1 MRLNMYMIAEYLPCE
16 KMSVFFSER
25 AKEPCLLQP
34 RLYNEC
40 TMLLDRYLYV
50 LKGEDFPENF
60 PEDMPLYMILLG
72 RPADP
77 KVLEEHEVILIEDH
91 ISLLSLFD
99 ILQQSFEWYNLWE
112 ESLQR
117 IVDDDADLMKMCE
130 VSRKIFRNPII
141 IHDAAYE
148 VMVTTETPEIMAYL
162 DFDYNQTSGAYF
174 LSSRMMNIFKR
185 ENAFLDTMG
194 QKEVA
199 NYHSDHMSYDVLYAN
214 LNGDGEFMGRVILPG
229 IVSENSYSVY
239 PPLRVLRDAVFAAIR
254 RQNAFSKGLRRSFHR
269 FFRDILGGSAVDRGY
284 GDYCLHS
291 RSWKP
296 EDAYRCLVIS
306 LREIEIRTFSVS
318 YNCQRLEEI
327 FPDSFAFFYENNI
340 ISIIHFNG
348 EPQDS
353 AFIAEKIDDFL
364 RESYF
369 KAGLSIVYR
378 DVYKTDVFFRQALAA
393 LDFGGGFDPESR
405 CYPFRK
411 YALPYVFRYGMG
423 DTPPEFFCDEALLKL
438 KTLGGGEG
446 VDYYT
451 TLKVYLENN
460 MNLLHSAEKLYIHRT
475 TLFYRINRIKEKL
488 DIDLNDED
496 TRRSLLM
503 SFYMMDIAARAS
515 QNA

>member
-16 KMSVFFSER
+16 KMSVYFSNR
-25 AKEPCLLQP
+25 AKDACLLQP

-72 RPADP
+72 RPEDP

-112 ESLQR
+112 ESLQK
-117 IVDDDADLMKMCE
+117 IAEDDADLMKMCD

-148 VMVTTETPEIMAYL
+148 VMVTTEDLETMAYL
-162 DFDYNQTSGAYF
+162 DFDYHQSTGTYV
-174 LSSRMMNIFKR
+174 LSARMMNIFKR

-269 FFRDILGGSAVDRGY
+269 LFRDILGGTAVDRSHGE
-284 GDYCLHS
+284 YCLHS
-291 RSWKP
+291 REWRP
-296 EDAYRCLVIS
+296 EDSYRCLVIS

-327 FPDSFAFFYENNI
+327 FPDSFAFFYEDNI
-340 ISIIHFNG
+340 VSVLHFNG
-348 EPQDS
+348 EPPDS
-353 AFIAEKIDDFL
+353 ARIAEKADDFL
-364 RESYF
+364 REGCF
-369 KAGLSIVYR
+369 KAGLSNGYR
-378 DVYKTDVFFRQALAA
+378 DVYQTDEFFRQALAA
-393 LDFGGGFDPESR
+393 LDFGGGVDPENR

-411 YALPYVFRYGMG
+411 YALPYVIRYGMG
-423 DTPPEFFCDEALLKL
+423 SAPPEFFCDEALMKL
-438 KTLGGGEG
+438 KELGGGEG

-475 TLFYRINRIKEKL
+475 TLFYRINRVKEKL
-488 DIDLNDED
+488 GLDLNDEE

-503 SFYMMDIAARAS
+503 SFYIMDVAEQSFRKE
-515 QNA
+515 

>member
-1 MRLNMYMIAEYLPCE
+1 M
-16 KMSVFFSER
+16 
-25 AKEPCLLQP
+25 
-34 RLYNEC
+34 
-40 TMLLDRYLYV
+40 
-50 LKGEDFPENF
+50 LKGEDFPSAF
-60 PEDMPLYMILLG
+60 PEDMPLRMILLG
-72 RPADP
+72 RPEDP

-112 ESLQR
+112 ESLQK
-117 IVDDDADLMKMCE
+117 IAEDDADLMKMCD

-148 VMVTTETPEIMAYL
+148 VMVTTEDLETMAYL
-162 DFDYNQTSGAYF
+162 DFDYHQSTGTYV
-174 LSSRMMNIFKR
+174 LSARMMNIFKR

-269 FFRDILGGSAVDRGY
+269 LFRDILGGTAVDRSHGE
-284 GDYCLHS
+284 YCLHS
-291 RSWKP
+291 REWRP
-296 EDAYRCLVIS
+296 EDSYRCLVIS

-327 FPDSFAFFYENNI
+327 FPDSFAFFYEDNI
-340 ISIIHFNG
+340 VSVLHFNG
-348 EPQDS
+348 EPPDS
-353 AFIAEKIDDFL
+353 ARIAEKADDFL
-364 RESYF
+364 REGCF
-369 KAGLSIVYR
+369 KAGLSNGYR
-378 DVYKTDVFFRQALAA
+378 DVYQTDEFFRQALAA
-393 LDFGGGFDPESR
+393 LDFGGGVDPENR

-411 YALPYVFRYGMG
+411 YALPYVIRYGMG
-423 DTPPEFFCDEALLKL
+423 SAPPEFFCDEALMKL
-438 KTLGGGEG
+438 KELGGGEG

-475 TLFYRINRIKEKL
+475 TLFYRINRVKEKL
-488 DIDLNDED
+488 GLDLNDEE

-503 SFYMMDIAARAS
+503 SFYIMDVAEQSFRKE
-515 QNA
+515 

>member
-16 KMSVFFSER
+16 KMSVYFSNR
-25 AKEPCLLQP
+25 AKDACLLQP

-50 LKGEDFPENF
+50 LKGEDFPSAF
-60 PEDMPLYMILLG
+60 PEDMPLRMILLG
-72 RPADP
+72 RPEDP

-112 ESLQR
+112 ESLQK
-117 IVDDDADLMKMCE
+117 IAEDDADLMKMCD

-148 VMVTTETPEIMAYL
+148 VMVTTEDLETMAYL
-162 DFDYNQTSGAYF
+162 DFDYHQSTGTYV
-174 LSSRMMNIFKR
+174 LSARMMNIFKR

-199 NYHSDHMSYDVLYAN
+199 NYHADHMSYDVLYAN

-269 FFRDILGGSAVDRGY
+269 LFRDILGGTAVDRSHGE
-284 GDYCLHS
+284 YCLHS
-291 RSWKP
+291 REWRP
-296 EDAYRCLVIS
+296 EDSYCCLVIS

-327 FPDSFAFFYENNI
+327 FPDSFAFFYEDNI
-340 ISIIHFNG
+340 VSVLHFNG
-348 EPQDS
+348 EPPDS
-353 AFIAEKIDDFL
+353 ARIAEKVDDFL
-364 RESYF
+364 REGCF
-369 KAGLSIVYR
+369 KAGLSNGYR
-378 DVYKTDVFFRQALAA
+378 DVYQTNEFFRQALAA
-393 LDFGGGFDPESR
+393 LDFGGGVDPENR

-411 YALPYVFRYGMG
+411 YALPYVIRYGMG
-423 DTPPEFFCDEALLKL
+423 SAPPEFFCDEALMKL
-438 KTLGGGEG
+438 KELGGGEG

-475 TLFYRINRIKEKL
+475 TLFYRINRVKEKL
-488 DIDLNDED
+488 GLDLNDEE

-503 SFYMMDIAARAS
+503 SFYIMDVAEQSFRKE
-515 QNA
+515 